1 MGNTDYFDD
10 DLIQKRDSVHEVRMG
25 PGNVPPDDD
34 RVSVLDTVPVSD
46 LNLMPL
52 TKRKDE
58 INTQVAGKMEELE
71 RLRSRQEALECEK
84 KALEQLRVNQGKYE
98 TGKRELLDHLEE
110 CLVAF
115 EREEIALNQRMEL
128 LQGTQKAF
136 KTMDD
141 EIRGIHETEW
151 PADSEG
157 YREELA
163 KALAL
168 IENMRKDYHKALS
181 RLEALRDSK
190 PQKVQQPDLLDDNL
204 GLGSPRHRGFGEM
217 FAAGLAFNLPL
228 TVAVAVL
235 IVFLALRYPL
245 F

>member
-25 PGNVPPDDD
+25 PGNNPPDDD
-34 RVSVLDTVPVSD
+34 RVSVLDTVPVTE
-46 LNLMPL
+46 LNLTHL

-58 INTQVAGKMEELE
+58 INTQVAGKMDELE
-71 RLRSRQEALECEK
+71 RLRSRQESLEREK
-84 KALEQLRVNQGKYE
+84 KALEQLRVNQEKYE
-98 TGKRELLDHLEE
+98 TGKRELLDHIAE
-110 CLVAF
+110 CLVSF
-115 EREEIALNQRMEL
+115 EREEIVLNQRVEL

-136 KTMDD
+136 KAMDD
-141 EIRGIHETEW
+141 EIRGINETEW

-168 IENMRKDYHKALS
+168 TENMRKDYYKALS

-190 PQKVQQPDLLDDNL
+190 AEKAQQPSLPDDDL
-204 GLGSPRHRGFGEM
+204 GLSSPRRRGFGEM
-217 FAAGLAFNLPL
+217 FAAGFAFNLPL
-228 TVAVAVL
+228 TLAVTAL